1 MQHFDNSLFAF
12 SQNDHIDWGL
22 IQHKVRHPS
31 RMFSSKNHRLISINL
46 FDLYNKTSRR
56 RPLARKHVAQR
67 DYICFSIDSADNLIK
82 TKSTEINRPKLR
94 VSSQCRTDSI
104 DYLDMMPLRLY
115 ARRDIGHS
123 QGRNNNIRCMIQR
136 KGISRWVNQSNMHS
150 CFGDLKSTQRI
161 FPRSPAS
168 PPFQSPGGHARRD
181 LVNSDHH
188 FWARVSGE
196 CCYVNSARESAG
208 K

>member
-22 IQHKVRHPS
+22 IQHKVKHPS

-67 DYICFSIDSADNLIK
+67 DYICFSIDSTDNLIK

-123 QGRNNNIRCMIQR
+123 QKRNNNIRCMIQR
-136 KGISRWVNQSNMHS
+136 KGISGWVNQSNMHS
-150 CFGDLKSTQRI
+150 CFGDLKFYTAD
-161 FPRSPAS
+161 FPTIACRPALSESWRPRQKGSSQLGSP
-168 PPFQSPGGHARRD
+168 F
-181 LVNSDHH
+181 L
-188 FWARVSGE
+188 GE
-196 CCYVNSARESAG
+196 SIR
-208 K
+208 